1 MVGVLAIGP
10 KVRGFKSGRRRWIFE
25 SNKKYEARLP
35 TEGKLSRRPYS
46 ARFYGLLKNPSK
58 YERHTS

>member
-25 SNKKYEARLP
+25 SNKIRSTPSYG
-35 TEGKLSRRPYS
+35 GKV
-46 ARFYGLLKNPSK
+46 KPSTLFCK
-58 YERHTS
+58 ILWLVKEPFKV